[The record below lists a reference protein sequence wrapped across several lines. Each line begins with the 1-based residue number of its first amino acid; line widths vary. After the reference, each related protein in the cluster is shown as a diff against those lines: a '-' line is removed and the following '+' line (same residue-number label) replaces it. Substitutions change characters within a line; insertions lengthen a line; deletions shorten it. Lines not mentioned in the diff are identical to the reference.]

1 MQLFWIIIHLIIY
14 LLAIPLLII
23 TYRVLL
29 SWIAT
34 RMGGVGDVLQVLTM
48 LLVFTCVGIT
58 ALLGL
63 LEDNTKY

>member
-1 MQLFWIIIHLIIY
+1 
-14 LLAIPLLII
+14 
-23 TYRVLL
+23 
-29 SWIAT
+29 
-34 RMGGVGDVLQVLTM
+34 MGGVGDVLQVLTM